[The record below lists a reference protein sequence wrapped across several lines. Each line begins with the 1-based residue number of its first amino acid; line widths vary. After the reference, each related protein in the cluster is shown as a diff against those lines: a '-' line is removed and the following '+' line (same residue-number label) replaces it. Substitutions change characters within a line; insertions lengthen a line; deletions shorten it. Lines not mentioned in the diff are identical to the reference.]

1 MARKPV
7 SVYKRPMSRK
17 GRFRYYIQIWDEAT
31 NSYVM
36 HRSADSLVVEL
47 NLDPKQYPPTSR
59 TGALLIGQEYLN
71 RRHERPATDDPLY
84 TEYCADFWDW
94 DKSPYIRGKLARG
107 QRIGR
112 EYVSHNAAY
121 VKNYLYKAF
130 PALKLSQVRTYMLEE
145 FALSLKTTSGLG
157 NSSINAIL
165 NAASLPLTEA
175 TRLGLI
181 ETNPAQGLRKLGTD
195 TQEKGIPTEA
205 EIRELFALP
214 DLDPRIRCAILLGA
228 TCALRLG
235 EVQALR
241 MTNIGTSTLTVFES
255 WGKLEGLKSTKT
267 ARVRVLPLPVQVR
280 ASLEQ
285 LAAIN
290 PHGPSGFLFYGLNPD
305 APLDIR
311 ALERGFYAALNR
323 IGISEADR
331 KERRLSFHSLRHWS
345 NAMLRGSLSDAK
357 LRLLTGHS
365 TSAMTSHYDHVT
377 ETDMLELSHA
387 QETRLLKYLKV
398 PELDQ
403 K

>member
-17 GRFRYYIQIWDEAT
+17 GRFRYYVQIWDEAT
-31 NSYVM
+31 CSYVM

-47 NLDPKQYPPTSR
+47 NLDPKQYPSTSR
-59 TGALLIGQEYLN
+59 TGALLIGQEYLK
-71 RRHERPATDDPLY
+71 RRHERPVTEDPNY
-84 TEYCADFWDW
+84 VEYCTQFWDW
-94 DKSPYIRGKLARG
+94 ERSPYIKGKLARG
-107 QRIGR
+107 QCIGR
-112 EYVSHNAAY
+112 EYVSHNASY
-121 VKNYLYKAF
+121 IKNYVCKAF
-130 PALKLSQVRTYMLEE
+130 PTLRISQVRTFMLEE
-145 FALSLKTTSGLG
+145 FALSLKSCRKLG

-181 ETNPAQGLRKLGTD
+181 ETNPAQSLRKLGKD

-214 DLDPRIRCAILLGA
+214 DLDLRIRCAILLGA

-241 MTNIGTSTLTVFES
+241 MNDIGTSTLTISQS

-285 LAAIN
+285 LAAMN
-290 PHGPSGFLFYGLNPD
+290 PHGSSSFLFYGLNPD
-305 APLDIR
+305 APLDVR

-323 IGISEADR
+323 IGITEQDR

-365 TSAMTSHYDHVT
+365 TAAMTSHYDHVT
-377 ETDMLELSHA
+377 ESDMLELSHA